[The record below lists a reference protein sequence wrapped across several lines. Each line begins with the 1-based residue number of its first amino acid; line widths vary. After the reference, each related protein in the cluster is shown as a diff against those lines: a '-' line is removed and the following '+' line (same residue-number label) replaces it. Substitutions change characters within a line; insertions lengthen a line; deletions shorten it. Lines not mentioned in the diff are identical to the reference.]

1 MAEMDGK
8 LISIFK
14 ESTTSSELHEAM
26 RDIVKMAGVLKEMSD
41 EDYFQSPVKLLK
53 ILRVLNI
60 LQEEALGLSEQEME
74 NEKALYYR
82 YRNIY
87 GEDEE
92 MTFDNVKHL
101 VYVLGK
107 YNWIMKT
114 PSSIKMRSLGKRL
127 LDLLIRLANDSLA
140 YYLHDDIT
148 RSLFQAK
155 RDAELSEAY
164 DDKGISG
171 GNKLASMIRN
181 VEEAVHLLKDRE
193 LEYLANRHAL
203 TQVQLINSL
212 MEDLEV
218 KMNERIR
225 AFETFEDSL
234 PLANLFQQGIYT
246 ISEGIKISLGTI
258 NKIVKFTNLQQTEQ
272 SHSIRPELIRTYI
285 IKTFNNPY
293 DDDPDPHQ
301 ILSFMEQNQ
310 YEDEAMDGIWM
321 PVKFAAP
328 LTAED
333 ILDGID
339 YIENYEPAVNEI
351 VEMPFVEY
359 HEPDEL
365 SDEEIAAKME
375 ETQWKMTKE
384 NIKTEHIERY
394 LAHTGGQAQLDNLL
408 IEVGEG
414 KWGDVL
420 QSLLGVAAMVSNQ
433 RAEFDK
439 EIKSSTKI
447 ENDKDWEWMEDDLHG
462 RKAIRTR
469 KPKR

>member
-1 MAEMDGK
+1 MADMDGK
-8 LISIFK
+8 MISIFK

-26 RDIVKMAGVLKEMSD
+26 RDIVKLAGVLKEMSD

-53 ILRVLNI
+53 VLRLLNI

-74 NEKALYYR
+74 NEKSIYYR
-82 YRNIY
+82 YRNLY
-87 GEDEE
+87 GEDED
-92 MTFDNVKHL
+92 MSLDDVKHL

-181 VEEAVHLLKDRE
+181 VEEAVKLLKERE

-203 TQVQLINSL
+203 TQVQLINTL
-212 MEDLEV
+212 MEELEV

-234 PLANLFQQGIYT
+234 PLTNLFQQGIYT

-272 SHSIRPELIRTYI
+272 THTIRPELIRNYM
-285 IKTFNNPY
+285 IKTFHNPY
-293 DDDPDPHQ
+293 DEDPDPHQ
-301 ILSFMEQNQ
+301 ILSFMEQDQ
-310 YEDEAMDGIWM
+310 YEDEAMDGMWI

-339 YIENYEPAVNEI
+339 YIENYEPATNEI
-351 VEMPFVEY
+351 EEILFIEY
-359 HEPDEL
+359 GEPEEL
-365 SDEEIAAKME
+365 SDEEIAGKME
-375 ETQWKMTKE
+375 ESQWKMTKE
-384 NIKTEHIERY
+384 QIPTEHIERY
-394 LAHTGGQAQLDNLL
+394 LEESGGQAQLHSLVF
-408 IEVGEG
+408 EVGEG
-414 KWGDVL
+414 KWGDAL

-433 RAEFDK
+433 RAELGE
-439 EIKSSTKI
+439 EIKSNTKI
-447 ENDKDWEWMEDDLHG
+447 TTDTDWEWMEGDLHG
-462 RKAIRTR
+462 RKTVRAR